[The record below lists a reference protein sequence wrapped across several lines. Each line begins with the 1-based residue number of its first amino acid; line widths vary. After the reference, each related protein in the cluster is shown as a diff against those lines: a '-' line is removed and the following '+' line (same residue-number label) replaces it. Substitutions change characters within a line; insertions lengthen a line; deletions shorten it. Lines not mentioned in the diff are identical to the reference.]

1 MAGYL
6 FGGSVVVE
14 QVFALPGLGRL
25 MVGAIA
31 ERNYP
36 LVQASILLATLAFV
50 LVNAAVDL
58 LYAAI
63 DPALAPPMRRNP
75 LLWTGWCWWPCKPAP
90 PCSPR
95 SSPPTR
101 PTRRTSSPACAAR
114 PPRTGSAPTISAATR
129 SRASCSATARCS
141 RSPPPPFWGRCL
153 LGGTVGVLAAYRGGW
168 PDRLAMRLMDVLFA
182 FPIILLAIGIIAVL
196 GPGAVSTGVAIGV
209 VYIPIFART
218 LRAPALVLRE
228 AEYVTAARA
237 SGAAGSRILR
247 RHMLPNL
254 APVILVQASLS
265 LSTAIL
271 VEASLSFLGLG
282 TQPPT
287 ASLGRMLAESRSYL
301 LLSPWPAAFAGVAIL
316 LASLGFNLLG
326 DGLQDRLDPR
336 LR

>member
-1 MAGYL
+1 MK
-6 FGGSVVVE
+6 
-14 QVFALPGLGRL
+14 
-25 MVGAIA
+25 
-31 ERNYP
+31 
-36 LVQASILLATLAFV
+36 
-50 LVNAAVDL
+50 
-58 LYAAI
+58 
-63 DPALAPPMRRNP
+63 RNP
-75 LLWTGWCWWPCKPAP
+75 LLWTGMVLMALQAGAALLAPLIAPYAPAAQDILA
-90 PCSPR
+90 R
-95 SSPPTR
+95 LRGPTAAHWLGTDNFGR
-101 PTRRTSSPACAAR
+101 DTLSRVLFGYRTLFALS
-114 PPRTGSAPTISAATR
+114 T
-129 SRASCSATARCS
+129 ASVLGAL
-141 RSPPPPFWGRCL
+141 L

-218 LRAPALVLRE
+218 LRAPTLVLNE

-237 SGAAGSRILR
+237 SGAAGLRILR
-247 RHMLPNL
+247 RHILPNL
-254 APVILVQASLS
+254 APIILVQASLS